1 MAPDAEQMPPDDGM
15 PGERSSLP
23 DVLKRT
29 FKSFQAHKMTD
40 HAASLT
46 YYTMMSLFPALLAMV
61 AILGLVGTQSLI
73 TDAVDYARDNGAYL
87 AWEKTSRDREAF
99 TGWLRA
105 LERGSR

>member
-1 MAPDAEQMPPDDGM
+1 MPPDAEQMPPDDGM

-23 DVLKRT
+23 SVLKRT

-61 AILGLVGTQSLI
+61 TILGLVGTQSLI
-73 TDAVDYARDNGAYL
+73 TDAVNYARDNP
-87 AWEKTSRDREAF
+87 DRQDEIF
-99 TGWLRA
+99 GEVRCLDC
-105 LERGSR
+105 